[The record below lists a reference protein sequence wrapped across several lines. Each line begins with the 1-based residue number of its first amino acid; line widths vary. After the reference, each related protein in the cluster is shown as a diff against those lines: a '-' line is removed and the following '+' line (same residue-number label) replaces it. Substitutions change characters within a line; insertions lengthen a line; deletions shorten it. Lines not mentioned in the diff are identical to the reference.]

1 MTGISRLLWTAW
13 LPLAMAFWGDAAHA
27 ICVSMVAT
35 NISPAT
41 ANTGTYTPPSG
52 LPGSQKVDITVSGT
66 YISLLPGTCNGAIGF
81 NRATLPA
88 SMARTGGGATLPYT
102 LQSLAGGG
110 NSLLFTGAG
119 VPPPANRVA
128 FSFPNPLIAGLGG
141 TFSVTVSVFA
151 EQQPA
156 ALQQAGAYSD
166 SITLRVMGV
175 VTPLQTEGIVGNFPF
190 TVTGN
195 VAKACTIGGVS
206 TPGAD
211 SATIPIGANGKVNTS
226 PIAKSYANA
235 GCNTP
240 SNLQLT
246 SKSGAVK
253 TAAPIVAGFA
263 NLINYSAAASFSGA
277 NATVDTAT
285 VPTATGPESG
295 TAVSTTGTT
304 PAGTLSLTITPQ
316 TNAQPL
322 LKGTYQDTLTIT
334 ITPQ

>member
-1 MTGISRLLWTAW
+1 MSGVRRLFRIIW
-13 LPLAMAFWGDAAHA
+13 LPLAMAFSIDAAHA
-27 ICVSMVAT
+27 ICLSMVAT
-35 NISPAT
+35 NISPST

-66 YISLLPGTCNGAIGF
+66 YVSLLPGTCNGAIGF

-102 LQSLAGGG
+102 LQSLASGG

-128 FSFPNPLIAGLGG
+128 FSFPNPLLAGIPG
-141 TFSVTVSVFA
+141 TFSVTVSIFA
-151 EQQPA
+151 QQQPA

-166 SITLRVMGV
+166 SVTLRVMGV
-175 VTPLQTEGIVGNFPF
+175 VSALQTEGVVGNFPF

-211 SATIPIGANGKVNTS
+211 SATIPIGADGKVNTA

-246 SKSGAVK
+246 SKTGAVK

-263 NLINYSAAASFSGA
+263 NLIDYTAAASFSGA
-277 NATVDTAT
+277 NATVNTAT
-285 VPTATGPESG
+285 VPTATGSESG
-295 TAVSTTGTT
+295 TAVSTAGST

-316 TNAQPL
+316 SNTQPL
-322 LKGTYQDTLTIT
+322 LKGSYQDTLTIT